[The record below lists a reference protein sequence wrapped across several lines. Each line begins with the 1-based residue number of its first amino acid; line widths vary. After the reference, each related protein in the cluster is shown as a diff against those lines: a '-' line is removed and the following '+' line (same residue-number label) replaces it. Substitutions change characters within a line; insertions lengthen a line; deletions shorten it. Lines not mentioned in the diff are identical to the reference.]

1 MLKKALY
8 LKSEFE
14 EDRQTKKRSEY
25 GQYIIFY
32 SGHGKIVEGE
42 TMGIDKNGE
51 DIKIEFFVTKIG
63 SK

>member
-1 MLKKALY
+1 MLDIALY

-14 EDRQTKKRSEY
+14 KDRKTKKRSEY

-42 TMGIDKNGE
+42 TMGIDKNGD
-51 DIKIEFFVTKIG
+51 DIKLE
-63 SK
+63 